1 MEWWEEKKLRWS
13 WSSQELS
20 EPCSAIRPCLCWRR
34 GCRQRAGAALLDNP
48 EDTEQGSLMPVGT
61 VVQCCA
67 ELPRAQTV
75 FLFKLGKGGLVCMA
89 TLLHGGPELRKQ
101 SVGWISALP
110 STSTPWLGVLCRQ
123 QPAQLPME
131 ALVSQPTWGRLLV
144 GVGTM
149 LPGVVSKY
157 RAWTFPISLLGIWVQ
172 NSVKGL
178 HSLTL

>member
-1 MEWWEEKKLRWS
+1 MRWS

-20 EPCSAIRPCLCWRR
+20 GPCLAIRRCLCWRR
-34 GCRQRAGAALLDNP
+34 GCGQRAGAALLEDP

-67 ELPRAQTV
+67 GLPRAQTV

-110 STSTPWLGVLCRQ
+110 STSTLGVLCRQ
-123 QPAQLPME
+123 QPAQLPVE
-131 ALVSQPTWGRLLV
+131 ALVSQPTWGGLLV

-149 LPGVVSKY
+149 LPGGVSKY
-157 RAWTFPISLLGIWVQ
+157 RVSTFPISLLGIWAQ
-172 NSVKGL
+172 DSVKGL